1 MLKRTFLRAGA
12 ATCGIALWPSW
23 ASAQKHTFSNPI
35 TVGLPLQAG
44 SASDIAVRYVT
55 SALSVRMDVSFVV
68 ENITGAGGLVGLD
81 RMARAKPDGQTL
93 AALNNSILTI
103 LPHLQPQNVKVD
115 TLTEFEPIAGIAN
128 IPTFFAVSTQSSI
141 KNIDDL
147 IFDKLVKSQTAFIT
161 PRVVS
166 AALSTSRAKCSMP
179 MQTSSLFTSLT
190 AAPAKPPWPWPRA
203 KCKPCP
209 WPYL

>member
-1 MLKRTFLRAGA
+1 MIKRTFLKAGA
-12 ATCGIALWPSW
+12 AACGVAFWPSL
-23 ASAQKHTFSNPI
+23 SMAQKHSFGNPV

-55 SALSVRMDVSFVV
+55 SALSTQMGINFVV

-128 IPTFFAVSTQSSI
+128 IPTFLQSLLSLPSI
-141 KNIDDL
+141 ISKSLYN
-147 IFDKLVKSQTAFIT
+147 KLAKSQIVSIT
-161 PRVVS
+161 PQEEL
-166 AALSTSRAKCSMP
+166 AALNI
-179 MQTSSLFTSLT
+179 
-190 AAPAKPPWPWPRA
+190 
-203 KCKPCP
+203 
-209 WPYL
+209 